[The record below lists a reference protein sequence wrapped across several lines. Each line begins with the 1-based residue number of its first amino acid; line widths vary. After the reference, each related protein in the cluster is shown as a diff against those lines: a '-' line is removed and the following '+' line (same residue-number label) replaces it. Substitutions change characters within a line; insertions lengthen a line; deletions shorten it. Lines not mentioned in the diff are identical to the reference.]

1 MGSSTRGSQEEER
14 KEDDDFGKDY
24 LQNSDTLQ
32 ALFCIYNV
40 PAIHVRAASLSILL
54 ASNGL

>member
-32 ALFCIYNV
+32 AL
-40 PAIHVRAASLSILL
+40 SLLL
-54 ASNGL
+54 